1 VLGQEYPL
9 YTDVPEED
17 IEEILNLVKMQ
28 IESQSKSSKSILP
41 ANKVAVLTS
50 LNMAGKYVR
59 LKRDF
64 ERYKQEMTERVERL
78 TSVIKNSLPHDND
91 LQAEISES
99 ESGDKLSQIEPEG
112 YDRV

>member
-1 VLGQEYPL
+1 
-9 YTDVPEED
+9 
-17 IEEILNLVKMQ
+17 
-28 IESQSKSSKSILP
+28 
-41 ANKVAVLTS
+41 
-50 LNMAGKYVR
+50 
-59 LKRDF
+59 
-64 ERYKQEMTERVERL
+64 MTERVERL